1 MVAAEARLT
10 VAAAVTAAAR
20 AQLELAEEREAEI
33 KRDIDSAV
41 GFAATVEPWLD
52 ECVLRPPASDM
63 TLLLPD
69 SVMAS
74 IFELVQLRI
83 ASEDRCHCP
92 AGCKTL
98 QMAVPAVSTPSP
110 RPHDHPF
117 SCIVPGAGSL
127 PHHHHLVSARLPE
140 VQAAR
145 SALSRCPRHSRAAR
159 AALVSLLAPSEAT
172 ASGVQA
178 AFNQRSG
185 T

>member
-1 MVAAEARLT
+1 MSFLSIIDSYKASLAKCRETMVAAEARLT

-83 ASEDRCHCP
+83 ASEDR
-92 AGCKTL
+92 
-98 QMAVPAVSTPSP
+98 
-110 RPHDHPF
+110 
-117 SCIVPGAGSL
+117 
-127 PHHHHLVSARLPE
+127 
-140 VQAAR
+140 
-145 SALSRCPRHSRAAR
+145 
-159 AALVSLLAPSEAT
+159 
-172 ASGVQA
+172 
-178 AFNQRSG
+178 
-185 T
+185 